1 MKEASND
8 WEYFVE
14 GEGNNAVKEAIRE
27 VIKLGDDEI
36 GNSKY
41 TRQAWENVK
50 DILRKKYDIEKDMTN
65 YQDIPYQ
72 DPVDRD
78 RKRYGG

>member
-8 WEYFVE
+8 WEYF
-14 GEGNNAVKEAIRE
+14 EGNNAVKEAIRE

-36 GNSKY
+36 GNSRY
-41 TRQAWENVK
+41 ARQAWENVK
-50 DILRKKYDIEKDMTN
+50 DILREKYDIEKDMTN